1 MFEVLGSWKVHM
13 SKKFPFSLLCNTFD
27 PCAFDFSQIPHV
39 KGSCLG
45 WSFRFPGIIWWWL
58 NKHSHA
64 GRTGLVNTGHWCGS
78 CQWFESGRLPEAWT
92 VQAGGLFGLCPLRNS
107 FHISQTHMLQW
118 GHVAHL
124 QVCCETT
131 SKTCLYSPFHL
142 LCLYTHYV
150 RSIGTHAHPICSFTI
165 KSKIVSLLIGSWNV
179 SCKHLYSRK
188 VFPVILEP
196 DSI

>member
-1 MFEVLGSWKVHM
+1 MFEVPGSWKVHVG
-13 SKKFPFSLLCNTFD
+13 KKFPFSLLCNTFD
-27 PCAFDFSQIPHV
+27 PCAFDFSQIFHV
-39 KGSCLG
+39 TGSCLD

-92 VQAGGLFGLCPLRNS
+92 VQAGGLFGLCPRRNS
-107 FHISQTHMLQW
+107 FRISQTHTLQW

-131 SKTCLYSPFHL
+131 SETCLYCPFHL
-142 LCLYTHYV
+142 LCLCMSEVLGPMLTQSA
-150 RSIGTHAHPICSFTI
+150 RSPL
-165 KSKIVSLLIGSWNV
+165 SLESLVINRKLGCLLQKLI
-179 SCKHLYSRK
+179 
-188 VFPVILEP
+188 F
-196 DSI
+196 